1 MTTLELTTRLVA
13 GLALTLV
20 NGFFV
25 AAEFALTRL
34 PEFEPEELQG
44 SAGLRRA
51 SDMLGQLEIYLTA
64 CQLGI
69 SVSSILLGIVAEP
82 AVTAALTPAFALL
95 GLGGKTTSLVSVVV
109 AIVIINLIHKVW
121 GEQAPTYLG
130 VEAPKAVGRS
140 TASLLYWWTTITYP
154 IILLGDGIAKKTL
167 ALFGVQISRSWTEE
181 VEGEGGSG
189 IGSRAELR
197 TKISGLM
204 QSQDISAERRQ
215 EIIRALSIG
224 ERPVREIMVPRE
236 EVVAL
241 SSEKSAEEN
250 LQVAAEN
257 PHSRFPLVDGS
268 LDGVVGKIYVPSLL
282 RNWNALDQGEKDL
295 KDLAAPPVTIS
306 AESSISRLIDRLQ
319 DEGQELAL
327 VKENGEVAGLVTVTD
342 AFEAIAGEVKDPLD

>member
-1 MTTLELTTRLVA
+1 
-13 GLALTLV
+13 LTLA

-34 PEFEPEELQG
+34 PEFEKEELQG

-82 AVTAALTPAFALL
+82 AVTAALEPAFALL
-95 GLGGKTTSLVSVVV
+95 GLGPGTTSLVSVVV

-130 VEAPKAVGRS
+130 VEAPKAVGGA
-140 TASLLYWWTTITYP
+140 TASPLYWWTTITYP
-154 IILLGDGIAKKTL
+154 IILLGDGIAKRTL
-167 ALFGVQISRSWTEE
+167 ALVGVQISRSWTEE
-181 VEGEGGSG
+181 MEGEDGSRGG

-197 TKISGLM
+197 TKMSGLM

-215 EIIRALSIG
+215 EIIGALSIG
-224 ERPVREIMVPRE
+224 ERCVREIMVPRE

-241 SSEKSAEEN
+241 SVEKSAAEN
-250 LQVAAEN
+250 FQVAAEN
-257 PHSRFPLVDGS
+257 PHSRFPPADGS
-268 LDGVVGKIYVPSLL
+268 LDRVVGKIYAPSLL
-282 RNWNALDQGEKDL
+282 RNRNALEQGEKDL
-295 KDLAAPPVTIS
+295 EDLAAPPVHVS
-306 AESSISRLIDRLQ
+306 AESSISQLIDRLQ
-319 DEGQELAL
+319 EEGQELAL
-327 VKENGEVAGLVTVTD
+327 VEENGEVAGLVTVTD

>member
-1 MTTLELTTRLVA
+1 MTDFELTTRLVA
-13 GLALTLV
+13 GLALTLA

-34 PEFEPEELQG
+34 PEFETEELQG

-51 SDMLGQLEIYLTA
+51 SEMLEQLEIYLTA

-69 SVSSILLGIVAEP
+69 TTSSILLGIVAEP
-82 AVTAALTPAFALL
+82 AVTAVLEPAFALL
-95 GLGGKTTSLVSVVV
+95 GLGAGTTSLVSVVV

-130 VEAPKAVGRS
+130 VEAPKAVGGA
-140 TASLLYWWTTITYP
+140 TAFLLYWWTTITYP
-154 IILLGDGIAKKTL
+154 FILLGDGIAKKTL

-181 VEGEGGSG
+181 GEGTSGG

-197 TKISGLM
+197 TKMSGLM

-215 EIIRALSIG
+215 EIIGALSIG
-224 ERPVREIMVPRE
+224 ERRVREIMVPRE

-241 SSEKSAEEN
+241 SSEKSVEEN
-250 LQVAAEN
+250 LRVAGEN
-257 PHSRFPLVDGS
+257 PHSRFPLANGS
-268 LDGVVGKIYVPSLL
+268 LGDVVGKIYAPSLL
-282 RNWNALDQGEKDL
+282 RNRDALEEGEKDL
-295 KDLAAPPVTIS
+295 EDLAAPPVSVS
-306 AESSISRLIDRLQ
+306 AESSISQLIDRLQ
-319 DEGQELAL
+319 EEGQELAL
-327 VKENGEVAGLVTVTD
+327 VKENGKVAGLVTVTD